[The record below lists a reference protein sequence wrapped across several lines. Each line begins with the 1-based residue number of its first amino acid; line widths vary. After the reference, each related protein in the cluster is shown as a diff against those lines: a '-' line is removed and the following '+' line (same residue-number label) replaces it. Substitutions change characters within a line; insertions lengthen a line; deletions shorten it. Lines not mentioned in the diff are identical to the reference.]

1 MPLLAGKN
9 IIGVNMAGT
18 DPQKAPTTHRFLDEV
33 GDTTFFGKG
42 KRSVIGEEGVSLA
55 FGMGIV
61 RIDRP
66 LGEVREEIEN
76 LHRSVEAD
84 RLLNTIP
91 SVTKRVQ
98 KGGFFFHAC
107 KDSPEVRAVFLRYL
121 EKLPCEAE
129 IVMARKTP
137 TLFAKKHHGNEDE
150 FYADLLSHL
159 IKGRLKKEQ
168 KLVLNVAHRGSSTR
182 AKVLE
187 EALGKATHR
196 ALGKWEQGDLKTEV
210 VFNVQTPLTEP
221 LLCVADYL
229 CWSVQRVFERGEVR
243 HYDYLREKIRLVV
256 DLYDRE
262 KYQGSRNY
270 YDNKRNPLTS
280 ENKLG
285 PPTT

>member
-1 MPLLAGKN
+1 
-9 IIGVNMAGT
+9 MAGT

-121 EKLPCEAE
+121 DKLPCEAE
-129 IVMARKTP
+129 IVMARKSP
-137 TLFAKKHHGNEDE
+137 TLFA
-150 FYADLLSHL
+150 
-159 IKGRLKKEQ
+159 
-168 KLVLNVAHRGSSTR
+168 
-182 AKVLE
+182 
-187 EALGKATHR
+187 
-196 ALGKWEQGDLKTEV
+196 
-210 VFNVQTPLTEP
+210 
-221 LLCVADYL
+221 
-229 CWSVQRVFERGEVR
+229 
-243 HYDYLREKIRLVV
+243 
-256 DLYDRE
+256 
-262 KYQGSRNY
+262 
-270 YDNKRNPLTS
+270 
-280 ENKLG
+280 
-285 PPTT
+285 